1 MGSDWAVVGLPW
13 WAGRVSKKRFKGKEE
28 SKIKFNNTFNNFSPS
43 LTCGVLDVC
52 WFVTVCVFT
61 CCP

>member
-1 MGSDWAVVGLPW
+1 MGGQ
-13 WAGRVSKKRFKGKEE
+13 GFSKKRFKGKEE
-28 SKIKFNNTFNNFSPS
+28 KRKKIKFNNTFNNFSPS